1 MTALLTPSHRAGAAL
16 LLAAFATSAI
26 VYVLDDLYRTGLLP
40 AFGWSDVFGDAVGAF
55 VVVVLASLG
64 QRLLSVAL
72 YRDALFGA
80 GIATGK
86 VAQELRQVGAYND
99 VVRGQLGTV
108 VSETEKAAFDIA
120 GQLQATD
127 GVVSSL
133 TTLVNATTVES
144 GALLAKTT
152 SRVQD
157 SRALIATLDD
167 HVKERTAAAQTERQ
181 NVEQMTKRARSL
193 GDLVQLIRGISL
205 QTKLLALNAAIE
217 AAHVGAAGR
226 GFAVV
231 ATEVRKLSA
240 ATDAAVA
247 QLNDGIQ
254 AMVQSIESHFREK
267 MAHDQVEAEQ
277 KALQS
282 FALQLDGLGES
293 CQEVTDHEIRVL
305 AEIGACSEQLS
316 QMFLN
321 ALSSVQFQ
329 DVTRQQIEQVIGAL
343 TRLDG
348 HAVVLANRLDAPEQP
363 QAEFESLT
371 QHLDE
376 IYGTYVMASQR
387 ESHDG
392 ALGAAVA
399 KPAKSEPL
407 PAIELF

>member
-1 MTALLTPSHRAGAAL
+1 MDFLLRFRRAGTALTLTAL
-16 LLAAFATSAI
+16 AMSAI
-26 VYVLDDLYRTGLLP
+26 VYVLDDPYRAGLLP
-40 AFGWSDVFGDAVGAF
+40 LLGWSEALGDAVGSF
-55 VVVVLASLG
+55 VVAVLACLG

-80 GIATGK
+80 SISTGE

-99 VVRGQLGTV
+99 VVRGQLNTV

-133 TTLVNATTVES
+133 ATLVNATTVES
-144 GALLAKTT
+144 GELLAKTA

-157 SRALIATLDD
+157 SRTLIATLGDQ
-167 HVKERTAAAQTERQ
+167 VKERTAAAQTERQ
-181 NVEQMTKRARSL
+181 NVEQMTKSARSL

-217 AAHVGAAGR
+217 AAHAGTVGR

-231 ATEVRKLSA
+231 AAEVRKLSG
-240 ATDAAVA
+240 ATDTAVA
-247 QLNDGIQ
+247 QLSDGIQ

-267 MAHDQVEAEQ
+267 MAHDQAEVEQ

-282 FALQLDGLGES
+282 FALQLDGLGEV
-293 CQEVTDHEIRVL
+293 CQEVTDHESRVL
-305 AEIGACSEQLS
+305 AQIQSCSQQLS
-316 QMFLN
+316 EMFLT

-343 TRLDG
+343 TRLDS
-348 HAVVLANRLDAPEQP
+348 HVVVLANRLDEFEQP

-376 IYGTYVMASQR
+376 LYGSYVMVAQR
-387 ESHDG
+387 ESHDQ
-392 ALGAAVA
+392 ALGGATVKRAINST
-399 KPAKSEPL
+399 PA